1 MLTQT
6 KCDHASDDGRITDDS
21 TQSDHQSLGGCFNQD
36 SALEV
41 GFDEHE
47 KPKLNNRNQIN
58 FF

>member
-1 MLTQT
+1 MTQLKAT
-6 KCDHASDDGRITDDS
+6 ASLFGEFT
-21 TQSDHQSLGGCFNQD
+21 NQD